1 MLQYNMCEL
10 HKEWVR
16 TTEDTEQ
23 AKRTDVKSSE

>member
-16 TTEDTEQ
+16 IAEGSEQ